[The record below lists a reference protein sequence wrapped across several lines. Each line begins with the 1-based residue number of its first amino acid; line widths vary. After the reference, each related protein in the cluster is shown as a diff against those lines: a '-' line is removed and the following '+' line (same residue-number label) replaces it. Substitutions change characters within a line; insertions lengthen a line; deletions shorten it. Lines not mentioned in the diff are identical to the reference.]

1 MNEENYYIA
10 QAHMLVNL
18 SSQISKL
25 GFLTL
30 PYIREFIYDLGIQ
43 EEATFSEEM
52 GQRTHV
58 KREEGETRDTES
70 RWERPG
76 TPGVPAERKG
86 RMQVKEDFWNKP
98 TCLAL

>member
-1 MNEENYYIA
+1 
-10 QAHMLVNL
+10 MLVNL

-30 PYIREFIYDLGIQ
+30 PYIREFIYDLSIQ

-58 KREEGETRDTES
+58 KREEGETQEETMMIIKRL
-70 RWERPG
+70 
-76 TPGVPAERKG
+76 
-86 RMQVKEDFWNKP
+86 QEDKDLVIIQMMKFTSILEMN
-98 TCLAL
+98 TLMII